1 MLAISVLDCLCH
13 PWNEFSTIHGSTLFR
28 PSMEPRPFRRGDDV
42 ADRHGQCD
50 PSPSMEPRPFRRGD
64 PAGMPLSGVPHIL
77 QWSHA
82 LSGVETPWM
91 ATVPCARRC
100 LQWSH
105 ALSGVET
112 REKADGGESGDS
124 LQWSHALSGVETSS
138 FHSSDERSTYPSMEP
153 RPFRRGDDC
162 PARGIRGKAEPS
174 MEPRPFRRGDNVA
187 GDADITEM
195 FLQWSHALSGVET
208 DLPGTRRDTIDK
220 PSMEP
225 RPFRRGDNCLVLTMG
240 RLRAGL
246 QWSHALSG
254 VETPDATSRTVDVPL
269 PSMEPRPFRR
279 GDSRRN
285 QPHSRRAPP
294 SMEPRPFRRGDE
306 CVRPGLGSVP
316 PPSMEP
322 RPFRRGDPIRL
333 AGRRH
338 LPRTFNGAT
347 PFQAWRRVV
356 PED

>member
-64 PAGMPLSGVPHIL
+64 PAGMPLSGVPHI
-77 QWSHA
+77 
-82 LSGVETPWM
+82 
-91 ATVPCARRC
+91 
-100 LQWSH
+100 
-105 ALSGVET
+105 
-112 REKADGGESGDS
+112 